1 MAKGVKVKVWGN
13 YALFNRPELKTER
26 YSYDVITPSAA
37 RGIMESIYWHPGMLW
52 VIDRI
57 YVQNQIQFTS
67 VRRNEVESKASCSN
81 VLQAYN
87 GADKPLYLSTKDDIV
102 QRASVIL
109 KDVSY
114 VIEAHFEMTDRAND
128 TDNPGK
134 FKDIVMRR
142 LKRGQCYH
150 MPYLGTREFPANFCL
165 YEDSKV
171 STVYEEVLEKDFG
184 LMLYD
189 MDYSDQE
196 NITPMFFRAV
206 MKSGVIDLKNC
217 EVIR

>member
-1 MAKGVKVKVWGN
+1 
-13 YALFNRPELKTER
+13 
-26 YSYDVITPSAA
+26 
-37 RGIMESIYWHPGMLW
+37 
-52 VIDRI
+52 
-57 YVQNQIQFTS
+57 
-67 VRRNEVESKASCSN
+67 
-81 VLQAYN
+81 
-87 GADKPLYLSTKDDIV
+87 
-102 QRASVIL
+102 
-109 KDVSY
+109 
-114 VIEAHFEMTDRAND
+114 
-128 TDNPGK
+128 
-134 FKDIVMRR
+134 
-142 LKRGQCYH
+142 
-150 MPYLGTREFPANFCL
+150 MPYLGTRKFPANFCL